1 MTVGRCPSS
10 PKTQNP
16 KPLNLNPKP
25 QIPTPKPKTLILKP
39 QPLNPKPKQV
49 ADEAKE
55 WEITT
60 LLGIGALERYS
71 IEFLV
76 RKGGG
81 GDEMRDET
89 RDATQIL
96 LLRRVCAAHFF
107 FDLGNSAL
115 VLRPLR
121 T

>member
-1 MTVGRCPSS
+1 M
-10 PKTQNP
+10 
-16 KPLNLNPKP
+16 
-25 QIPTPKPKTLILKP
+25 
-39 QPLNPKPKQV
+39 

-55 WEITT
+55 WDITT

-81 GDEMRDET
+81 GDKMRDETRDET

-96 LLRRVCAAHFF
+96 LLRRVCAARFF
-107 FDLGNSAL
+107 SRSWGFRACWS
-115 VLRPLR
+115 VWRPLR